1 MLCIM
6 VHKICMCY
14 MYIYFMYYRESAKD
28 FYVHHRLFMFCVDLD
43 LAREIPCY
51 VVVYM

>member
-1 MLCIM
+1 M

-43 LAREIPCY
+43 LDLDLDLEKFLAT
-51 VVVYM
+51 